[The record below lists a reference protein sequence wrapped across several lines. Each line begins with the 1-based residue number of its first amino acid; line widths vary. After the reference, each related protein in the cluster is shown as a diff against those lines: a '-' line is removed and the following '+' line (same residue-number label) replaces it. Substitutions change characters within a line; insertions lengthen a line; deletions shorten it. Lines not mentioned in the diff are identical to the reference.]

1 MLGFVER
8 HGMPFIV
15 GRLDQAAWE
24 KDRTL
29 IQRLIRNF
37 GPNGGGVFSKNV
49 ELELLESKNIG
60 EVYWK
65 LLEYM
70 GAAITKVVLGQT
82 ATAGDGGG
90 WSNDSA
96 QSQVRQDILEADC
109 RAIEATMNR
118 LLALWTR
125 YNGGPALRFRMDYE
139 PPEDGKAAAEE
150 QKARYDAMGSAIEA
164 GVLTPT
170 ADIEVIVREELG
182 LPPMP
187 KEASAFWQRTQG
199 VRRPSTLQQDGTGD
213 AKAVQALRML
223 SAGGSWKDGAAR
235 MLDRLWTSNKVDDD
249 QALRMLA
256 AIAGMELPQDVAA
269 DPFPEFANALGGMVD
284 DDAQFEQ
291 LLATL
296 QSSPE
301 TLLDLFG
308 GDADRIADWLAKET
322 VATTEAAARGVQRG
336 R

>member
-1 MLGFVER
+1 
-8 HGMPFIV
+8 
-15 GRLDQAAWE
+15 
-24 KDRTL
+24 
-29 IQRLIRNF
+29 
-37 GPNGGGVFSKNV
+37 
-49 ELELLESKNIG
+49 
-60 EVYWK
+60 
-65 LLEYM
+65 
-70 GAAITKVVLGQT
+70 
-82 ATAGDGGG
+82 
-90 WSNDSA
+90 
-96 QSQVRQDILEADC
+96 
-109 RAIEATMNR
+109 
-118 LLALWTR
+118 
-125 YNGGPALRFRMDYE
+125 
-139 PPEDGKAAAEE
+139 
-150 QKARYDAMGSAIEA
+150 
-164 GVLTPT
+164 
-170 ADIEVIVREELG
+170 
-182 LPPMP
+182 MP